1 MLHLMGHEM
10 SFVIMCFGS
19 GQKNVATSGA
29 AMETL
34 LKCASPFRRC
44 IDNAKDSKG
53 VKNFSP
59 HFEHSFKYRNRK
71 DIFVA

>member
-10 SFVIMCFGS
+10 SFVIMCFGL

-34 LKCASPFRRC
+34 LKCASPFRRRC
-44 IDNAKDSKG
+44 IDNAKG
-53 VKNFSP
+53 T
-59 HFEHSFKYRNRK
+59 EW
-71 DIFVA
+71 